1 MAEQKTDMKNTPETL
16 TKKQLEERQ
25 NAHPF
30 AVPFLWL
37 GRQKVIDNFIWL
49 PVIGMVAMIALG
61 VVYPQKHPAPWDVI
75 PGSWAIIGFV
85 AYSFIVLCAKPLTAL
100 LARDE
105 SYYGEGGLPDPE
117 VSTEHI
123 GENHD

>member
-1 MAEQKTDMKNTPETL
+1 MPKKNQLDTL
-16 TKKQLEERQ
+16 TEKELEERQ

-37 GRQKVIDNFIWL
+37 GNQKVIDNFIWL
-49 PVIGMVAMIALG
+49 PVLGMIAMIGLG
-61 VVYPQKHPAPWDVI
+61 LVYKPKHPAPWDVI

-100 LARDE
+100 LARPE
-105 SYYGEGGLPDPE
+105 EYYGEGGLPDPE
-117 VSTEHI
+117 VSTEHTI
-123 GENHD
+123 GDHHD

>member
-1 MAEQKTDMKNTPETL
+1 MTDENEPETL
-16 TKKQLEERQ
+16 SEKELEERQ

-37 GRQKVIDNFIWL
+37 GKQKVIDNFIWL
-49 PVIGMVAMIALG
+49 PVLGMIAMIALG
-61 VVYPQKHPAPWDVI
+61 IVYPQAKPAPWDVI

-100 LARDE
+100 LSRPED
-105 SYYGEGGLPDPE
+105 YYGEGGLPDPDY
-117 VSTEHI
+117 STEHTHE
-123 GENHD
+123 GDHHD

>member
-1 MAEQKTDMKNTPETL
+1 MAKNNKPDTPTNNLSE
-16 TKKQLEERQ
+16 KELEERQ

-37 GRQKVIDNFIWL
+37 GNQKVIDNFIWL